1 MLSFLG
7 ITCYW
12 IDKDWILQQTLVDFI
27 KLSGSHS
34 GDNIYEVFEQSC
46 KELAIFTKVNLYFSK
61 IILN

>member
-7 ITCYW
+7 ITCHW
-12 IDKDWILQQTLVDFI
+12 IDEDWILQQTLVDFI

-46 KELAIFTKVNLYFSK
+46 KELAIFTKVIYIF
-61 IILN
+61 